1 MVNWIKLVR
10 QVSAYGREFL
20 SVFGFLSWFKKKKN
34 KNKKRKK
41 KERNYGYAKV

>member
-10 QVSAYGREFL
+10 QVSAYGWEFL

-34 KNKKRKK
+34 EKKKK